1 MRKIINLKDEFYNR
15 YIIKVQ
21 TASLLLIN
29 LNCKLTIFFQGNL
42 FVPAV
47 DALVSNYDR
56 YNLLNSAIL
65 EMFEFI
71 RVEDIKSLC
80 SHVVESFSPT
90 LDKITYVQTFQALKV
105 RCVGR
110 QSRVDVSGVNV
121 CLYCRYDQHQDR
133 QRDRNSLESNG
144 MSSMMRQAA
153 AANNRFRRDERQL
166 DEDEELWFDNDED
179 FEEDSSA
186 SSVSSGSG
194 EPVKTVVSPVPTCEK
209 VEKVAAE
216 VPPKVLKS
224 VDNSS
229 PGEPQAAVNGG
240 GGGKKSLALVDYN
253 DSDSDEGKASNNPVD
268 GGNNDMIFD
277 YSENGT
283 SSDEDLPP
291 SKRLKT

>member
-1 MRKIINLKDEFYNR
+1 
-15 YIIKVQ
+15 
-21 TASLLLIN
+21 
-29 LNCKLTIFFQGNL
+29 
-42 FVPAV
+42 
-47 DALVSNYDR
+47 
-56 YNLLNSAIL
+56 
-65 EMFEFI
+65 
-71 RVEDIKSLC
+71 
-80 SHVVESFSPT
+80 
-90 LDKITYVQTFQALKV
+90 
-105 RCVGR
+105 
-110 QSRVDVSGVNV
+110 
-121 CLYCRYDQHQDR
+121 
-133 QRDRNSLESNG
+133 
-144 MSSMMRQAA
+144 MRQAA

-166 DEDEELWFDNDED
+166 D
-179 FEEDSSA
+179 EDSSA

-253 DSDSDEGKASNNPVD
+253 DSDSDE
-268 GGNNDMIFD
+268 
-277 YSENGT
+277 ENGT

>member
-1 MRKIINLKDEFYNR
+1 M
-15 YIIKVQ
+15 
-21 TASLLLIN
+21 
-29 LNCKLTIFFQGNL
+29 

-105 RCVGR
+105 RYVVTALVR
-110 QSRVDVSGVNV
+110 APYTHFV
-121 CLYCRYDQHQDR
+121 CRYDQNQDR
-133 QRDRNSLESNG
+133 QRNSLESNG
-144 MSSMMRQAA
+144 MSSMMRQQT
-153 AANNRFRRDERQL
+153 NNRFRRDDRQL

-179 FEEDSSA
+179 FEEDSSGSA
-186 SSVSSGSG
+186 VSSGSG
-194 EPVKTVVSPVPTCEK
+194 EPVKAVVAPVNPQ
-209 VEKVAAE
+209 VGPE
-216 VPPKVLKS
+216 VPPQVLKS

-229 PGEPQAAVNGG
+229 PGTETQANLN
-240 GGGKKSLALVDYN
+240 GGGKKSMALVDYN
-253 DSDSDEGKASNNPVD
+253 DSDSDEGKPSCNLLD
-268 GGNNDMIFD
+268 GIDGEILS
-277 YSENGT
+277 SENGA

>member
-1 MRKIINLKDEFYNR
+1 MCRGLQSCDVELGVDF
-15 YIIKVQ
+15 
-21 TASLLLIN
+21 
-29 LNCKLTIFFQGNL
+29 CL
-42 FVPAV
+42 F
-47 DALVSNYDR
+47 S
-56 YNLLNSAIL
+56 
-65 EMFEFI
+65 
-71 RVEDIKSLC
+71 
-80 SHVVESFSPT
+80 
-90 LDKITYVQTFQALKV
+90 
-105 RCVGR
+105 
-110 QSRVDVSGVNV
+110 
-121 CLYCRYDQHQDR
+121 RYDQQQDR

-153 AANNRFRRDERQL
+153 AANNRFRRDDRQL

-186 SSVSSGSG
+186 SNVSSGSG
-194 EPVKTVVSPVPTCEK
+194 EPVKTVVSPVPDCEK
-209 VEKVAAE
+209 VEKVEAE

-224 VDNSS
+224 VDNSN
-229 PGEPQAAVNGG
+229 PGESAAAVNG

>member
-1 MRKIINLKDEFYNR
+1 M
-15 YIIKVQ
+15 
-21 TASLLLIN
+21 
-29 LNCKLTIFFQGNL
+29 
-42 FVPAV
+42 
-47 DALVSNYDR
+47 SNYDR

-105 RCVGR
+105 RCVVTALVR
-110 QSRVDVSGVNV
+110 ASYTHFV
-121 CLYCRYDQHQDR
+121 CRYDQNQDR
-133 QRDRNSLESNG
+133 QRNSLESNG
-144 MSSMMRQAA
+144 MSSMMRQQT
-153 AANNRFRRDERQL
+153 NNRFRRDDRQL

-179 FEEDSSA
+179 FEEDTSQG
-186 SSVSSGSG
+186 SVSSGSG
-194 EPVKTVVSPVPTCEK
+194 EPVKAVVSPVSACEK
-209 VEKVAAE
+209 VAQLQPE

-224 VDNSS
+224 VDNATA
-229 PGEPQAAVNGG
+229 GEPQASVN

-253 DSDSDEGKASNNPVD
+253 DSDSDEGKPSCNLLD
-268 GGNNDMIFD
+268 GIDGEILS
-277 YSENGT
+277 SENGA

>member
-1 MRKIINLKDEFYNR
+1 M
-15 YIIKVQ
+15 
-21 TASLLLIN
+21 
-29 LNCKLTIFFQGNL
+29 

-105 RCVGR
+105 RCVVTALVR
-110 QSRVDVSGVNV
+110 APYTHFV
-121 CLYCRYDQHQDR
+121 CRYDQNQDR
-133 QRDRNSLESNG
+133 QRNSLESNG
-144 MSSMMRQAA
+144 MSSMMRQQT
-153 AANNRFRRDERQL
+153 NNRFRRDDRQL

-179 FEEDSSA
+179 FEEDTSQG
-186 SSVSSGSG
+186 SVSSGSG
-194 EPVKTVVSPVPTCEK
+194 EPVKAVVSPVSSCEK
-209 VEKVAAE
+209 VAQLQPE

-224 VDNSS
+224 VDNATA
-229 PGEPQAAVNGG
+229 GEPQASVN

-253 DSDSDEGKASNNPVD
+253 DSDSDEGKPSCNLLD
-268 GGNNDMIFD
+268 GIDGEILS
-277 YSENGT
+277 SENGA